1 MNDAFLQNIT
11 FASVMQSLWRQKY
24 KAMLFA
30 LLLMALV
37 VATLVITPKKYE
49 SVGKLFVQVG
59 RGGVTLDPT
68 ATTSETI
75 SVLESRDSEINS
87 VIDVLQSRGVLELV
101 LEQDNLEEEILKTS
115 SIFENIEFP
124 KIPLISTPDGDE
136 QYENFKRRDRAVK
149 KFQDALSVRTPRKA
163 ATITI
168 ACHTE
173 SAELS
178 KKLVEVLIETYI
190 EQHVKARQTDGSF
203 DFFEEQL
210 KREKE
215 RVEQLSDGVERF
227 KNTIGVM
234 SIEGNQA
241 ALRDK
246 ISLVESELIKSRSK
260 RDAYQSQVGELV
272 QMVARQPREVTL
284 ESTGGMANQGSD
296 LMRDRLYNLELEE
309 RNLSAKYQANHPQV
323 VAARK
328 EVSEAKAIMRTQSN
342 ARTEVKRGLNQ
353 NFQTLELLLMEAKV
367 NVAAADAEVGSY
379 TAALNAAKDRMSG
392 LIKVE
397 TKLASMGR
405 QLRVAEANFETYSQK
420 QEEARINLALD
431 QGNFSNV
438 KVVQKPTM
446 QVKRVSPKYLLIL
459 AASLLFSLIGAV
471 CVAIFADQID
481 SSLNTEQDVESTLG
495 LEVLGSIPNS
505 GRRPLLVQ

>member
-1 MNDAFLQNIT
+1 LAANIHERRFSPKHHLRQRDAI
-11 FASVMQSLWRQKY
+11 R
-24 KAMLFA
+24 
-30 LLLMALV
+30 
-37 VATLVITPKKYE
+37 VAAET
-49 SVGKLFVQVG
+49 VGKLFVQVG

-68 ATTSETI
+68 ATTSQTI

-101 LEQDNLEEEILKTS
+101 LEQDDLEEEILKSS
-115 SIFENIEFP
+115 SIFENIEIP
-124 KIPLISTPDGDE
+124 KIPFISTPEGDE
-136 QYENFKRRDRAVK
+136 EYENFKRRDRAVK
-149 KFQDALSVRTPRKA
+149 KFQDSLSVKTPRKA

-168 ACHTE
+168 VCHTE

-210 KREKE
+210 EREKE
-215 RVEQLSDGVERF
+215 RVDKLSDGLESF
-227 KNTIGVM
+227 KNKIGVM

-241 ALRDK
+241 ALRQK
-246 ISLVESELIKSRSK
+246 ISMVESELIQSRSE

-272 QMVARQPREVTL
+272 QMVANEPRQVTL

-296 LMRDRLYNLELEE
+296 LMRDRLYNLELDE
-309 RNLSAKYQANHPQV
+309 RNLSAKYQAGHPMV

-328 EVSEAKAIMRTQSN
+328 EVAEAKAIMRTQSS
-342 ARTEVKRGLNQ
+342 ARTQIKSGLNQ
-353 NFQTLELLLMEAKV
+353 NFQTLELRLMEAKI
-367 NVAAADAEVGSY
+367 NVAAADAEVRSY
-379 TAALNAAKDRMSG
+379 NTALKDANERMSA

-397 TKLASMGR
+397 TKLASMAR
-405 QLRVAEANFETYSQK
+405 QLKVAEANFETYSEK

-431 QGNFSNV
+431 RGNFSNV

-446 QVKRVSPKYLLIL
+446 QVKKVSPKYGLIL

-471 CVAIFADQID
+471 CVAIFADQVD
-481 SSLNTEQDVESTLG
+481 SSLNTEQDVENTLG

>member
-11 FASVMQSLWRQKY
+11 FASVMQSLWRQKL
-24 KAMLFA
+24 KALLFA
-30 LLLMALV
+30 ILLMSLV
-37 VATLVITPKKYE
+37 VVTLVLTPKKYE

-68 ATTSETI
+68 ATTSQTI
-75 SVLESRDSEINS
+75 TVLESRESEINS
-87 VIDVLQSRGVLELV
+87 VVDVLQSRGVIELV
-101 LEQDNLEEEILKTS
+101 LDKDNLEEEILKSS
-115 SIFENIEFP
+115 SIFENISIP
-124 KIPLISTPDGDE
+124 KIPFISAPDGDE
-136 QYENFKRRDRAVK
+136 QYENFKRRDKAVK
-149 KFQDALSVRTPRKA
+149 KFQDSLSVRTPRKA

-178 KKLVEVLIETYI
+178 KKLIEELIETYI

-203 DFFEEQL
+203 NFFEDQL
-210 KREKE
+210 EREKAKVDKLTGT
-215 RVEQLSDGVERF
+215 VESF
-227 KNTIGVM
+227 KNQIGVM

-241 ALRDK
+241 ALRQK
-246 ISLVESELIKSRSK
+246 ISMIESELIQSSSK
-260 RDAYQSQVGELV
+260 RDAYRSQVQELT
-272 QMVARQPREVTL
+272 QMVASEPRQLTL

-309 RNLSAKYQANHPQV
+309 RNLSAKYRVGHPMV

-328 EVSEAKAIMRTQSN
+328 EVAEAKSIMRTQSS
-342 ARTEVKRGLNQ
+342 ARTQIKRGLNQ
-353 NFQTLELLLMEAKV
+353 NFQTLELRLMEAKV
-367 NVAAADAEVGSY
+367 NAAAAEAEVRSY
-379 TAALNAAKDRMSG
+379 DTALKEANNRMSG
-392 LIKVE
+392 LIKTE

-405 QLRVAEANFETYSQK
+405 QLRVAEANFETYSEK

-431 QGNFSNV
+431 QGKFSNV

-446 QVKRVSPKYLLIL
+446 QVKRVSPRYGLIL

-481 SSLNTEQDVESTLG
+481 SSLNTEQDVENTLD
-495 LEVLGSIPNS
+495 LEVLGSIPNA

>member
-1 MNDAFLQNIT
+1 MNDDFLQNIT
-11 FASVMQSLWRQKY
+11 FASVMQSLWRQKL
-24 KAMLFA
+24 KALLFA

-37 VATLVITPKKYE
+37 VITLIITPKKYE

-68 ATTSETI
+68 ATTSQTI

-101 LEQDNLEEEILKTS
+101 LEKDDLEEEILKSS
-115 SIFENIEFP
+115 SIFENIAIP
-124 KIPLISTPDGDE
+124 KIPFMSAPDGDE

-149 KFQDALSVRTPRKA
+149 KFQDSLSVKTPRKA

-168 ACHTE
+168 VCHTE

-178 KKLVEVLIETYI
+178 KKLIEELIETYI

-203 DFFEEQL
+203 NFFEEQL
-210 KREKE
+210 AREKE
-215 RVEQLSDGVERF
+215 KVDKLSDSVESF
-227 KNTIGVM
+227 KNKIGVM

-241 ALRDK
+241 ALRQK
-246 ISLVESELIKSRSK
+246 ISMVENELIQSRSK
-260 RDAYQSQVGELV
+260 RDAYQSQVQALE
-272 QMVARQPREVTL
+272 QMVATEPQQVTL

-296 LMRDRLYNLELEE
+296 LMRDRLYNLELAE
-309 RNLSAKYQANHPQV
+309 RNLSAKYQASHPMV

-328 EVSEAKAIMRTQSN
+328 EVTEAKSIMRTQSSN
-342 ARTEVKRGLNQ
+342 RTQIKRGLNQ
-353 NFQTLELLLMEAKV
+353 NFQTLELRLMEAKV
-367 NVAAADAEVGSY
+367 NVAAAEAEVRSY
-379 TAALNAAKDRMSG
+379 DAALLEANNRMSG
-392 LIKVE
+392 LIKIE

-405 QLRVAEANFETYSQK
+405 QLRVAEANFESYSEK

-431 QGNFSNV
+431 KGNFSNV

-446 QVKRVSPKYLLIL
+446 QVKRVSPRYGLIL
-459 AASLLFSLIGAV
+459 AASLLFSLLGAV

-481 SSLNTEQDVESTLG
+481 SSLNTEQDVENTLD
-495 LEVLGSIPNS
+495 LEVLGSIPNA